1 MARIVTVVGA
11 RPQFIKAAPV
21 SRALRQAG
29 HHEYL
34 VHTGQHYDDR
44 MSAVF
49 FDELG
54 LRPAD
59 CNLGI
64 GSGPHGVQTG
74 AMLGAIEAVIQRE
87 APDHVLVYGDT
98 NSTLAAA
105 LAAAKLGRPVAH
117 VEAGLRSFDRRMPEE
132 VNRVLVDHMAEL
144 LLAPSATAVRN
155 LAAEGIVR
163 GVREVGDVM
172 AEAVADAAART
183 TLPRPLLRTLGV
195 SPGAYL
201 LATVH
206 RAENTDDP
214 DRLRAIMAAL
224 ERVDD
229 CVVFPVHPRTR
240 KALAAAGWSGP
251 SRPGLQL
258 IEPVGYLDMVGL
270 QMHARAIL
278 TDSGGVQKEA
288 YWLGRPCITLRDNT
302 EWVETVAMGWNTLV
316 GADTERIVAAVRD
329 LHLPDS
335 RPPLYGEG
343 DAAARIAAL
352 L

>member
-11 RPQFIKAAPV
+11 RPQFVKAAPV
-21 SRALRQAG
+21 GRALRQAG

-54 LRPAD
+54 LCPPD

-64 GSGPHGVQTG
+64 GSGPHGAQTG

-132 VNRVLVDHMAEL
+132 VNRVLVDHVAQL
-144 LLAPSATAVRN
+144 LLAPSPAAVRN

-163 GVREVGDVM
+163 GVHEVGDVM
-172 AEAVADAAART
+172 AEAVADAARR
-183 TLPRPLLRTLGV
+183 LPAQPPVLRALGIA
-195 SPGAYL
+195 PGAYL
-201 LATVH
+201 LVTVH

-214 DRLRAIMAAL
+214 QRLRAIMAAL
-224 ERVDD
+224 EHIDD
-229 CVVFPVHPRTR
+229 PVVFPVHPRTR
-240 KALAAAGWSGP
+240 KALAVAGWAGP
-251 SRPGLQL
+251 SRPGLHL
-258 IEPVGYLDMVGL
+258 VEPVGYLDMVGL
-270 QMHARAIL
+270 QLHARAIL

-288 YWLGRPCITLRDNT
+288 YWLGRPCLTLRDNT
-302 EWVETVAMGWNTLV
+302 EWVETVAAGWNTLV

-329 LHLPDS
+329 LQVPGS